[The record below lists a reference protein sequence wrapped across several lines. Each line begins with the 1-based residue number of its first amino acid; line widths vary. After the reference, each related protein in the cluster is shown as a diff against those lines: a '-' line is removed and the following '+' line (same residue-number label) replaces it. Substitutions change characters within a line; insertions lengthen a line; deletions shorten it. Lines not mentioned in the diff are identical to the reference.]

1 MPTSITNLIEADL
14 KMKVKALQVAQSP
27 MPPQPIE
34 DVVPTPPSTDDV
46 FTEKMTRKMPSL

>member
-1 MPTSITNLIEADL
+1 MGMPTSITNLIEADL

-34 DVVPTPPSTDDV
+34 DIVPTPPSMDDV
-46 FTEKMTRKMPSL
+46 FTPSLSS